1 MTRTI
6 LMATTAG
13 LFVLAACGGGETTAD
28 ATPAPD
34 GHGHGE
40 AETAAAAPEAA
51 APMLPEGL
59 SEVSTGAYSLE
70 RNHAFLEFAV
80 GHAGGISD
88 YIVHFG
94 DFDAD
99 LNFNAEDPT
108 ASTLTATINPANL
121 IVNYPGDYK
130 AGHADSG
137 FETWEEDMARNER
150 WLNADNFPEITF
162 TSTGA
167 EMTGEMTG
175 TVTGDLNF
183 LGVTQ
188 PVTLD
193 VTYNGNANMPWFGE
207 RDLIGFNATTT
218 INRSDF
224 GMTAAIPNI
233 TDAVTI
239 SFSGEFLKDAPEDSE

>member
-1 MTRTI
+1 MKYTA
-6 LMATTAG
+6 LLAGAAG
-13 LFVLAACGGGETTAD
+13 LALIAACGGGTTA
-28 ATPAPD
+28 PA
-34 GHGHGE
+34 E
-40 AETAAAAPEAA
+40 AQNGEAA
-51 APMLPEGL
+51 APAPAAPAEIVLAESL
-59 SEVSTGAYSLE
+59 ADVNAGAYSLE

-99 LNFNAEDPT
+99 LSFDPADPT
-108 ASTLTATINPANL
+108 ASSLSVTVNPADL

-137 FETWEEDMARNER
+137 FETWAEDMSRNER

-162 TSTGA
+162 TSTDVALPSGN
-167 EMTGEMTG
+167 TG
-175 TVTGDLNF
+175 TVTGDLTF

-193 VTYNGNANMPWFGE
+193 VTYNGLANMPWFGE

-218 INRSDF
+218 INRSEF

-233 TDAVTI
+233 TDEVTV
-239 SFSGEFLKDAPEDSE
+239 SFSGEFLQDE

>member
-1 MTRTI
+1 MKKYLFASTV
-6 LMATTAG
+6 G
-13 LFVLAACGGGETTAD
+13 LAALGLAACGGGET
-28 ATPAPD
+28 PA
-34 GHGHGE
+34 E
-40 AETAAAAPEAA
+40 AEAAAPAAAAPAA
-51 APMLPEGL
+51 VAVADTAGAAIAETLA
-59 SEVSTGAYSLE
+59 EVSAGTYSLE
-70 RNHAFLEFAV
+70 RNHAFLSFEV

-99 LNFNAEDPT
+99 LEFNPAEPG
-108 ASTLTATINPANL
+108 ASTVTATINPAAL

-137 FETWEEDMARNER
+137 FETWAEDMSRNER
-150 WLNADNFPEITF
+150 WLNTDNFPEITF

-167 EMTGEMTG
+167 ETTGPNTG
-175 TVTGDLNF
+175 TVTGDLTF
-183 LGVTQ
+183 LGVTR

-193 VTYNGNANMPWFGE
+193 VTYNGVANMPWFGE
-207 RDLIGFNATTT
+207 RDLVGFNATTT

-233 TDAVTI
+233 TDEVTI
-239 SFSGEFLKDAPEDSE
+239 AFSGEFLQDE

>member
-1 MTRTI
+1 MKYTA
-6 LMATTAG
+6 LLAGAAG
-13 LFVLAACGGGETTAD
+13 LALIAACGGGTTA
-28 ATPAPD
+28 PA
-34 GHGHGE
+34 E
-40 AETAAAAPEAA
+40 AQNGEAA
-51 APMLPEGL
+51 APAPAATAAPAEIVLAESL
-59 SEVSTGAYSLE
+59 ADVNAGAYSLE
-70 RNHAFLEFAV
+70 RNHAFLEFEV

-99 LNFNAEDPT
+99 LTFDPADPT
-108 ASTLTATINPANL
+108 ASSLSVTVNPADL

-137 FETWEEDMARNER
+137 FETWAEDMSRNER

-162 TSTGA
+162 TSTDA
-167 EMTGEMTG
+167 ALTGGNTG
-175 TVTGDLNF
+175 TVTGDLTF

-193 VTYNGNANMPWFGE
+193 VTYNGLANMPWFGE

-218 INRSDF
+218 INRSEF

-233 TDAVTI
+233 TDEVTI
-239 SFSGEFLKDAPEDSE
+239 SFSGEFLQDE

>member
-1 MTRTI
+1 MKYTA
-6 LMATTAG
+6 LLVGAAG
-13 LFVLAACGGGETTAD
+13 LALIAACGGGTTA
-28 ATPAPD
+28 PA
-34 GHGHGE
+34 E
-40 AETAAAAPEAA
+40 AQNGEAA
-51 APMLPEGL
+51 APAPAATAAPAEIVLAESL
-59 SEVSTGAYSLE
+59 AEVSAANYSLE

-80 GHAGGISD
+80 GHSGGISD

-99 LNFNAEDPT
+99 LTFDPADPT
-108 ASTLTATINPANL
+108 ASSLSVTVNPADL

-137 FETWEEDMARNER
+137 FETWAEDMSRNER

-162 TSTGA
+162 TSTDVDLTSGN
-167 EMTGEMTG
+167 TG
-175 TVTGDLNF
+175 TVTGELTF
-183 LGVTQ
+183 LGLTQ

-193 VTYNGNANMPWFGE
+193 VTYNGLANMPWFGE

-218 INRSDF
+218 ISRSEF

-233 TDAVTI
+233 TDEVTV
-239 SFSGEFLKDAPEDSE
+239 SFSGEFLQDE

>member
-1 MTRTI
+1 MKYTA
-6 LMATTAG
+6 LLAGAAG
-13 LFVLAACGGGETTAD
+13 LALIAACGGGTTA
-28 ATPAPD
+28 PA
-34 GHGHGE
+34 E
-40 AETAAAAPEAA
+40 AQNGEAA
-51 APMLPEGL
+51 APAPAAPAEIVLAESL
-59 SEVSTGAYSLE
+59 ADVNAGAYSLE

-99 LNFNAEDPT
+99 LTFDPEDPT
-108 ASTLTATINPANL
+108 ASSLSVTVNPADL

-137 FETWEEDMARNER
+137 FETWAEDMSRNER

-162 TSTGA
+162 TSTDVALTSGN
-167 EMTGEMTG
+167 TG
-175 TVTGDLNF
+175 TVTGDLTF

-193 VTYNGNANMPWFGE
+193 VTYNGVANMPWFGE

-218 INRSDF
+218 IKRSEF

-233 TDAVTI
+233 TDEVTV
-239 SFSGEFLKDAPEDSE
+239 SFSGEFLQDE

>member
-1 MTRTI
+1 MKYTA
-6 LMATTAG
+6 LLASAAG
-13 LFVLAACGGGETTAD
+13 LALIAACGGSATA
-28 ATPAPD
+28 PA
-34 GHGHGE
+34 E
-40 AETAAAAPEAA
+40 AQNGEAA
-51 APMLPEGL
+51 APAPAATTAPAEIVLAESL
-59 SEVSTGAYSLE
+59 AEVSAANYSLE

-80 GHAGGISD
+80 GHSGGISD

-99 LNFNAEDPT
+99 LTFDPADPT
-108 ASTLTATINPANL
+108 ASSLSVTVNPADL

-137 FETWEEDMARNER
+137 FETWAEDMSRNER

-162 TSTGA
+162 TSTDVDLTSGN
-167 EMTGEMTG
+167 TG
-175 TVTGDLNF
+175 TVTGDLTF

-193 VTYNGNANMPWFGE
+193 VSYNGVANMPWFGE

-218 INRSDF
+218 ISRSEF

-233 TDAVTI
+233 TDAVTV
-239 SFSGEFLKDAPEDSE
+239 SFSGEFLQDE

>member
-1 MTRTI
+1 MKYTA
-6 LMATTAG
+6 LLAGAAG
-13 LFVLAACGGGETTAD
+13 LALIAACGGGTTAPAEAQD
-28 ATPAPD
+28 TTP
-34 GHGHGE
+34 E
-40 AETAAAAPEAA
+40 ADAAPAEIVLDESLA
-51 APMLPEGL
+51 
-59 SEVSTGAYSLE
+59 EVSAANYSLE
-70 RNHAFLEFAV
+70 RTHAFLEFAV

-99 LNFNAEDPT
+99 LVFDSADPA
-108 ASTLTATINPANL
+108 ASTLSVTVNPANL

-137 FETWEEDMARNER
+137 FETWAEDMARNTR
-150 WLNADNFPEITF
+150 WLNADTFPEITF
-162 TSTGA
+162 TSTDVALTSGN
-167 EMTGEMTG
+167 TG
-175 TVTGDLNF
+175 TVTGDLTF

-193 VTYNGNANMPWFGE
+193 VTYNGNANAPWFGE

-218 INRSDF
+218 INRSDY

-239 SFSGEFLKDAPEDSE
+239 SFSGEFLQDE

>member
-1 MTRTI
+1 MKT
-6 LMATTAG
+6 LSLFSVSTAA
-13 LFVLAACGGGETTAD
+13 LVLAACGSPETVETDAAD
-28 ATPAPD
+28 AAP
-34 GHGHGE
+34 
-40 AETAAAAPEAA
+40 AAPVETVEATQGE
-51 APMLPEGL
+51 LVDL
-59 SEVSTGAYSLE
+59 SEVATGAYSLE
-70 RNHAFLEFAV
+70 RTHAFLEFAV

-99 LNFNAEDPT
+99 LDFNAEDPS
-108 ASTLTATINPANL
+108 ASTLTATVNPANL

-137 FETWEEDMARNER
+137 FETWAEDMSRNER

-162 TSTGA
+162 TSTEVALTGA
-167 EMTGEMTG
+167 DTG
-175 TVTGDLNF
+175 TVTGDLTF

-193 VTYNGNANMPWFGE
+193 VTYNGFANMPWFGD
-207 RDLIGFNATTT
+207 RDLIGFNASTT

-233 TDAVTI
+233 TDEVTI
-239 SFSGEFLKDAPEDSE
+239 SFSGEFLQDE

>member
-1 MTRTI
+1 MKTY
-6 LMATTAG
+6 LFASTAG
-13 LFVLAACGGGETTAD
+13 LAALAIAACGGAEA
-28 ATPAPD
+28 PA
-34 GHGHGE
+34 E
-40 AETAAAAPEAA
+40 AETAAPAPAPATSAPAAVAVADAAGEAIA
-51 APMLPEGL
+51 ETLA
-59 SEVSTGAYSLE
+59 EVSAGAYSLE
-70 RNHAFLEFAV
+70 RNHAFLSFEV

-88 YIVHFG
+88 YVVHFG

-99 LNFNAEDPT
+99 LDFNPDAPGE
-108 ASTLTATINPANL
+108 STITATINPATL

-137 FETWEEDMARNER
+137 FETWAEDMARNER

-162 TSTGA
+162 TSTAVETTGPNTGA
-167 EMTGEMTG
+167 
-175 TVTGDLNF
+175 VTGDLSF

-188 PVTLD
+188 PVTLN

-207 RDLIGFNATTT
+207 RDLVGFNATTT

-233 TDAVTI
+233 TDEVTI
-239 SFSGEFLKDAPEDSE
+239 SFTGEFLQDE